1 MAYEGRKRD
10 YNIMFAVNY
19 TDGRTAYITVSPKL
33 VEGGDYHVPAIARER
48 QAKGEIPDGE
58 IKGVKRV
65 R

>member
-1 MAYEGRKRD
+1 MAWRRPRD
-10 YNIMFAVNY
+10 INIMFAVNY
-19 TDGRTAYITVSPKL
+19 VDGRTAYIMISPKAL
-33 VEGGDYHVPAIARER
+33 EPGDHLARTVARER